1 MAGFRMHI
9 TVSGVCGMLYGGAA
23 VQPLGF
29 SADAAV
35 LAAGWTGDEMCDDA
49 AAVPVASLLG
59 ADARVS
65 RVGAGAVDEDET
77 PAAAGLA
84 LLARALR
91 E

>member
-1 MAGFRMHI
+1 
-9 TVSGVCGMLYGGAA
+9 
-23 VQPLGF
+23 
-29 SADAAV
+29 
-35 LAAGWTGDEMCDDA
+35 MCDDA
-49 AAVPVASLLG
+49 GAVPAPSLL

-65 RVGAGAVDEDET
+65 RVESDAGDEGET